1 MPCMKRVL
9 LVEDDP
15 AIAQLVSDWLGGEG
29 FAVSWCERGDQAVA
43 QARES
48 GYDIVVLDVML
59 PGVGGFEVLRRLR
72 NEAGTLAHLP
82 VVMLTARGD
91 VTDRVVGLELG
102 ADDYLS
108 KPFDP
113 RELTARLRA
122 VLRRHDTNGDALPAS
137 ENQKLAVDDLEMEI
151 AARIARLQGS
161 PLALT
166 GAEFDVLVVLLRGAG
181 HVLDR
186 DTLCRQAF
194 GRKWTSYDRAVDMHV
209 SNLRRKLGPL
219 PDGRDRLQSV
229 RGAGY
234 VYVRMENKLDRRLE
248 TGG

>member
-1 MPCMKRVL
+1 MKRVL

-29 FAVSWCERGDQAVA
+29 FAVSWCDRGDQAVA

-48 GYDIVVLDVML
+48 NCDIIVLDVML

-72 NEAGTLAHLP
+72 SEGGALAHLP

-122 VLRRHDTNGDALPAS
+122 VLRRRDTNGDALPAP
-137 ENQKLAVDDLEMEI
+137 ENQKLAIDDLEVEI

-181 HVLDR
+181 QVLDR

-234 VYVRMENKLDRRLE
+234 VYVRTMNDE
-248 TGG
+248 

>member
-1 MPCMKRVL
+1 MKRVL

-15 AIAQLVSDWLGGEG
+15 AIAGMIGDWLGGEG
-29 FAVSWCERGDQAVA
+29 FAVAWCARGDEAVA
-43 QARES
+43 KAREC
-48 GYDIVVLDVML
+48 DIVVLDVML

-72 NEAGTLAHLP
+72 SETDELARLP
-82 VVMLTARGD
+82 VIMLTARGD

-122 VLRRHDTNGDALPAS
+122 VLRRRDEAAPGAPLPES
-137 ENQKLAVDDLEMEI
+137 QKLAVDDVEVET
-151 AARIARLQGS
+151 AARIARLQGN
-161 PLALT
+161 PLPLT

-181 HVLDR
+181 QVLDR

-194 GRKWTSYDRAVDMHV
+194 GRKWTSSDRAVDMHV

-234 VYVRMENKLDRRLE
+234 VYVRAGDGIR
-248 TGG
+248 

>member
-15 AIAQLVSDWLGGEG
+15 AIAEMVTDWLGGEG
-29 FAVSWCERGDQAVA
+29 FAVAWCARGDEAIA
-43 QARES
+43 KARDC
-48 GYDIVVLDVML
+48 DIVVLDVML
-59 PGVGGFEVLRRLR
+59 PGMGGFEVLRRLR
-72 NEAGTLAHLP
+72 SETDGLARLP
-82 VVMLTARGD
+82 VIMLTARGD

-122 VLRRHDTNGDALPAS
+122 VLRRHEEAEPNAPLP
-137 ENQKLAVDDLEMEI
+137 ENQKITVDDLEVET
-151 AARIARLQGS
+151 AARIARLKGT
-161 PLALT
+161 PLPLT
-166 GAEFDVLVVLLRGAG
+166 GAEFDVLAVLMRGAG
-181 HVLDR
+181 QVLDR

-194 GRKWTSYDRAVDMHV
+194 GRKWTSYDRAVDMHI

-219 PDGRDRLQSV
+219 PDGRERVQSV

-234 VYVRMENKLDRRLE
+234 VYVRAGDGIQEKQPGD
-248 TGG
+248 